1 VDKTKGGVIPK
12 EFIPAIKAGIEQA
25 LLSGVLGGY
34 PLVDV
39 KAILLDGSYHP
50 VDSSEYAF
58 RTAALIACRKAAE
71 QAEPYLLEPVMKVE
85 VKTPVEFLGD
95 IIADLSSRR
104 GQILATETV
113 EEMRVITAH
122 VPLSELFGYVTR
134 LRSISQGKALPN
146 IEFSHYQEV
155 PEEKIKKILGRE

>member
-1 VDKTKGGVIPK
+1 
-12 EFIPAIKAGIEQA
+12 
-25 LLSGVLGGY
+25 
-34 PLVDV
+34 LV
-39 KAILLDGSYHP
+39 DGSYHP

-58 RTAALIACRKAAE
+58 KTAAFIAFRKAAQ

-85 VKTPVEFLGD
+85 IKTPPEFLGD

-104 GQILATETV
+104 GQILSTHTV
-113 EEMRVITAH
+113 GEMKVIVAH

-134 LRSISQGKALPN
+134 LRSLSRGKALPN

-155 PEEKIKKILGRE
+155 PEERAKKILGK